1 MEHFKYP
8 IAIPEKRERELI
20 INLLVEI
27 LASINVLTAQLSF
40 LRTSI
45 SDADFDKITK
55 TLFDG
60 KDKGMIDLIAA
71 IEKKYGE

>member
-1 MEHFKYP
+1 MQIIQFPATLFEHY
-8 IAIPEKRERELI
+8 
-20 INLLVEI
+20 
-27 LASINVLTAQLSF
+27 T
-40 LRTSI
+40 
-45 SDADFDKITK
+45 DFDKITK